1 MAESNSSFTLKHA
14 ANIHGPTPIT
24 NVLLVHRK
32 SPSSTSL
39 LSSTTH
45 SVTSGETTTT
55 STAPETT
62 FTRAKCDDYKCVPP
76 SSASNALVRFV
87 HQETCPGRRQHFR
100 MNILDED
107 GRTCKAKNYD
117 AVQEME
123 STKQLQ
129 GWAIDDDEP
138 RHQPYHPTRTVVKCL
153 SIYLKWGGWGS
164 LPVEKSP

>member
-1 MAESNSSFTLKHA
+1 MEK
-14 ANIHGPTPIT
+14 
-24 NVLLVHRK
+24 VLLLLLLH
-32 SPSSTSL
+32 L
-39 LSSTTH
+39 FCHLSSTTH
-45 SVTSGETTTT
+45 SVTSGETTT

-62 FTRAKCDDYKCVPP
+62 FTRAKCDDYKCVPS

-129 GWAIDDDEP
+129 GWAIEDDEP
-138 RHQPYHPTRTVVKCL
+138 GRTTPPNCSQVSVHL
-153 SIYLKWGGWGS
+153 SEVGVDGGVF
-164 LPVEKSP
+164 L